1 MIIWIM
7 GLSGSGKTT
16 LADIIKKK
24 IKKKIIHI
32 DGDAIRKIYS
42 DKLGYTLKS
51 REINA
56 ERISKLVKFLAEQN
70 FDIIVS
76 VLSNYPKW
84 LNWNK
89 KNLKDYYLVYLKT
102 DMKILIKRKKKL
114 YSQKKNIVGKDIKF
128 NEPLNPNYV
137 IQNCD
142 SLNKLKKETN
152 NILKEIEYFG

>member
-1 MIIWIM
+1 M
-7 GLSGSGKTT
+7 
-16 LADIIKKK
+16 
-24 IKKKIIHI
+24 
-32 DGDAIRKIYS
+32 
-42 DKLGYTLKS
+42 
-51 REINA
+51 
-56 ERISKLVKFLAEQN
+56 KFLSEQN